1 MVKFRA
7 EVNEVNPYKIVV
19 DTLGKEKEEK
29 TFSTPYGAVSV
40 REWDGVTVI
49 RRVEYDFEKNKYVM
63 VDDVIVD
70 EKKHPELVKKLRE
83 AKAKEV
89 LEEVS

>member
-29 TFSTPYGAVSV
+29 NW
-40 REWDGVTVI
+40 RVI
-49 RRVEYDFEKNKYVM
+49 KMSKLEVWKGK
-63 VDDVIVD
+63 
-70 EKKHPELVKKLRE
+70 ELYQHIGM
-83 AKAKEV
+83 
-89 LEEVS
+89 